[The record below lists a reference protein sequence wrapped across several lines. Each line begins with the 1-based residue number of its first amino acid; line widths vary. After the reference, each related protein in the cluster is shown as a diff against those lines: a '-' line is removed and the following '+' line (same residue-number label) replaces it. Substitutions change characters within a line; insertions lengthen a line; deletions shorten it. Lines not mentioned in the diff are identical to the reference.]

1 MDIPSFHYYTDITP
15 HQLQL
20 LASVFIPPSLKN
32 NLRKKKTLFPHQE
45 TSFSIFKIEINLHI
59 LHINQ
64 SGH

>member
-32 NLRKKKTLFPHQE
+32 NLRKKKKKN
-45 TSFSIFKIEINLHI
+45 SFSPPGDKFQYFQN
-59 LHINQ
+59 
-64 SGH
+64 